1 LASETLVDPA
11 EHSPSA
17 TWPDTLEL
25 TLDGIAQGGEAVGR
39 WQERVV
45 FAAGGIPGERVVVRL
60 RERREAYARGDVVAV
75 LLASPDRVEPRLPGA
90 SHMPWQHIS
99 LAAQQR
105 FRRQILA
112 DQLAKF
118 AGVAP
123 ELVEA
128 TAPASKP
135 WEYRSS
141 ARVHCEGRRVG
152 YYAADTRL
160 ITELDRDPLLHP
172 TLNQALAALRDALA
186 GEPDDDQPL
195 DVTLRVSEAHGYCI
209 AAMRGRGERRR
220 LAERWRSLCPPLA
233 GVVFT
238 VPPPHTVPPVGVDTL
253 VEEVDDLTFLLRP
266 TTFFQVNVA
275 AATTLLNLIRAGLGD
290 EAGGRLL
297 DLYCGA
303 GTFTLPLARAA
314 IQVVGVEEYPGAVA
328 DAERSAAVNHISN
341 VRFVV
346 GRAEAVLSSLE
357 GDFDAIVLDP
367 PRRGCHPQVRQAL
380 LERAPRR
387 IVYVSCHPATLARDL
402 HALISGGYA
411 VERAT
416 PVDLFPQTP
425 HVESVVVLARF

>member
-1 LASETLVDPA
+1 LASATLVDSA

-60 RERREAYARGDVVAV
+60 RERHESYARGDVVAV
-75 LLASPDRVEPRLPGA
+75 LIASPDRVEPRLPGA

-99 LAAQQR
+99 LAA
-105 FRRQILA
+105 
-112 DQLAKF
+112 
-118 AGVAP
+118 
-123 ELVEA
+123 
-128 TAPASKP
+128 
-135 WEYRSS
+135 SS
-141 ARVHCEGRRVG
+141 ARLHCEGRRVG
-152 YYAADTRL
+152 YHAADTRL
-160 ITELDRDPLLHP
+160 INEIDHDPLLHP

-195 DVTLRVSEAHGYCI
+195 DITLRVSEAHGYCI

-220 LAERWRSLCPPLA
+220 LAERWRSRCPPLA

-275 AATTLLNLIRAGLGD
+275 AATTLLNLIRTGLGD

-402 HALISGGYA
+402 HTLIGGGYA

-425 HVESVVVLARF
+425 HVESVVVLVRS

>member
-1 LASETLVDPA
+1 MVDPA
-11 EHSPSA
+11 ERSSSA

-25 TLDGIAQGGEAVGR
+25 TLDGIAQGGDAVGR

-60 RERREAYARGDVVAV
+60 RERHESYARGDVVAV
-75 LLASPDRVEPRLPGA
+75 LTASPDRTEPRLPGV
-90 SHMPWQHIS
+90 SHMSWQHIS
-99 LAAQQR
+99 PDAQQR

-128 TAPASKP
+128 TTPASKP

-141 ARVHCEGRRVG
+141 ARWHCEGRRVG

-160 ITELDRDPLLHP
+160 IAEIDYDPLLHP

-186 GEPDDDQPL
+186 GEPDDAQRL
-195 DVTLRVSEAHGYCI
+195 DITLRLSEAHGYCV

-238 VPPPHTVPPVGVDTL
+238 VPPPHTVSPVGVDTL
-253 VEEVDDLTFLLRP
+253 VEELDDLMFLLRP

-275 AATTLLNLIRAGLGD
+275 AATTLLNLIRAGLGYQV
-290 EAGGRLL
+290 GGRLL

-303 GTFTLPLARAA
+303 GAFTLPLARTAVE
-314 IQVVGVEEYPGAVA
+314 VVGVEEYAGAVV

-346 GRAEAVLSSLE
+346 GRAEAVLDRLA

-367 PRRGCHPQVRQAL
+367 PRRGCHPRVRQAL
-380 LERAPRR
+380 LARAPRR

-402 HALISGGYA
+402 YTLIGGGYT
-411 VERAT
+411 VERVT

-425 HVESVVVLARF
+425 HVESVVVLVRS

>member
-1 LASETLVDPA
+1 MVDPA

-25 TLDGIAQGGEAVGR
+25 TLDGIAQGGDAVGR

-60 RERREAYARGDVVAV
+60 RERHESYARGDVVAV
-75 LLASPDRVEPRLPGA
+75 LTASPDRTEPRLPGA

-99 LAAQQR
+99 PDAQQR

-141 ARVHCEGRRVG
+141 ARWHCEGRRVG

-160 ITELDRDPLLHP
+160 IAEIDYDPLLHP

-186 GEPDDDQPL
+186 SEPDDVQPL
-195 DVTLRVSEAHGYCI
+195 DVTLRLSEAHGYCV

-220 LAERWRSLCPPLA
+220 LAERWRALCPPLA

-238 VPPPHTVPPVGVDTL
+238 APPPHTVPPVGVDTL
-253 VEEVDDLTFLLRP
+253 VEELDDLTFLLRP

-275 AATTLLNLIRAGLGD
+275 AATTLLNLIRAGFGYQV
-290 EAGGRLL
+290 GGRLL

-303 GTFTLPLARAA
+303 GAFTLPLARTAVE
-314 IQVVGVEEYPGAVA
+314 VVGVEEYAGAVA
-328 DAERSAAVNHISN
+328 DARRSAAVNHISN

-346 GRAEAVLSSLE
+346 GRAEVVLDQLA

-367 PRRGCHPQVRQAL
+367 PRRGCHPRVRQAL
-380 LERAPRR
+380 LVRAPRR

-402 HALISGGYA
+402 HTLIGGGYT
-411 VERAT
+411 VERVM

-425 HVESVVVLARF
+425 HVESVVVLVRS

>member
-1 LASETLVDPA
+1 MVDPA

-25 TLDGIAQGGEAVGR
+25 TLDGIAQGGDAVGR

-60 RERREAYARGDVVAV
+60 RERHESYARGDVVAV
-75 LLASPDRVEPRLPGA
+75 LTASPDRTEPRLPGA

-99 LAAQQR
+99 PDAQQR

-128 TAPASKP
+128 TALASKP

-141 ARVHCEGRRVG
+141 ARWHCEGRRVG

-160 ITELDRDPLLHP
+160 IAEIDYDPLLHP

-186 GEPDDDQPL
+186 GEPNDVQPL
-195 DVTLRVSEAHGYCI
+195 DVTLRLSEAHGYCV

-220 LAERWRSLCPPLA
+220 LAERWRALCPPLA

-238 VPPPHTVPPVGVDTL
+238 APPPHTVPPVGVDTL
-253 VEEVDDLTFLLRP
+253 VEELDDLTFLLCP

-275 AATTLLNLIRAGLGD
+275 AATTLLNLIRAGFGYQV
-290 EAGGRLL
+290 GGRLL

-303 GTFTLPLARAA
+303 GAFTLPLARTAVE
-314 IQVVGVEEYPGAVA
+314 VVGVEEYAGAVA

-346 GRAEAVLSSLE
+346 GRAEVVLDQLA

-367 PRRGCHPQVRQAL
+367 PRRGCHPRVRQAL
-380 LERAPRR
+380 LDRAPRR

-402 HALISGGYA
+402 HTLIGGGYT
-411 VERAT
+411 VERVT

-425 HVESVVVLARF
+425 HVESVVVLVRS

>member
-1 LASETLVDPA
+1 MVDPA

-25 TLDGIAQGGEAVGR
+25 TLDGIAQGGDAVGR

-60 RERREAYARGDVVAV
+60 RERHESYARGDVVAV
-75 LLASPDRVEPRLPGA
+75 LTASPDRTEPRLPGA

-99 LAAQQR
+99 PDAQQR

-141 ARVHCEGRRVG
+141 ARWHCEGRRVG

-160 ITELDRDPLLHP
+160 IAEIDYDPLLHP

-186 GEPDDDQPL
+186 SEPDDVQPL
-195 DVTLRVSEAHGYCI
+195 DVTLRLSEAHGYCI

-220 LAERWRSLCPPLA
+220 LAERWRALCPPLA

-238 VPPPHTVPPVGVDTL
+238 APPPHTVPPVGVDTL
-253 VEEVDDLTFLLRP
+253 VEELDDLTFLLRP

-275 AATTLLNLIRAGLGD
+275 AATTLLNLIRAGFGYQV
-290 EAGGRLL
+290 GGRLL

-303 GTFTLPLARAA
+303 GAFTLPLARTAVE
-314 IQVVGVEEYPGAVA
+314 VVGVEEYAGAVA
-328 DAERSAAVNHISN
+328 DARRSAAVNHISN

-346 GRAEAVLSSLE
+346 GRAEVVLDQLA

-367 PRRGCHPQVRQAL
+367 PRRGCHPRVRQAL
-380 LERAPRR
+380 LVRAPRR

-402 HALISGGYA
+402 HTLIGGGYT
-411 VERAT
+411 VERVM

-425 HVESVVVLARF
+425 HVESVVVLVRS